1 MKLHTDKKLFRDAV
15 SITAQQM
22 NIPTIYVEK
31 DYWVT
36 FALKSIFSKEVGA
49 DIIFKGGTS
58 LAKCFK
64 MINRF
69 SEDID
74 LVVIRREGETDNK
87 LKRKLKDVEKAIND
101 TLPEIEI
108 QGLTHK
114 VGMSRKTAHSYS
126 KEFVG
131 TYGQVR
137 DAIVLEA
144 TWLGYYE
151 PFTKQNINSF
161 VGEMM
166 LDAEQP
172 ELIEKY
178 DMQAFTVQVLEPIRT
193 ICEKIMSLVR
203 FSYGDRPMDDL
214 RNKIRH
220 TYDLHQL
227 LQQKEFA
234 DFLHSSNFETMLL
247 KVANDDVKSFRNNN
261 QWLVHHPNQSLM
273 FKDLANVWSQLETTY
288 NGSFRDLVY
297 GNFPSSDAVLHTL
310 DKIRERMT
318 AINWS
323 IKP

>member
-36 FALKSIFSKEVGA
+36 FALKSIFSEEIGA
-49 DIIFKGGTS
+49 DTIFKGGTS

-69 SEDID
+69 SEDVD

-87 LKRKLKDVEKAIND
+87 LKRKLKDVESAING

-126 KEFVG
+126 KEFTG
-131 TYGQVR
+131 AYGQVR

-151 PFTKQNINSF
+151 PFTKQSINSF

-166 LDAEQP
+166 NSAGQVEYV
-172 ELIEKY
+172 EKY
-178 DMQAFTVQVLEPIRT
+178 EMQPFTVQVLEPIRT

-203 FSYGDRPMDDL
+203 FSYGDRPLDDL

-227 LQQKEFA
+227 LQLKEFS
-234 DFLHSSNFETMLL
+234 DFLHSSDFETMLL

-261 QWLVHHPNQSLM
+261 QWLAHHPIQSLM
-273 FKDLANVWSQLETTY
+273 FTELSTVWSQLETTY

-297 GNFPSSDAVLHTL
+297 GDFPSSDVVLQTL
-310 DKIRERMT
+310 EKIRERMS
-318 AINWS
+318 AISWN

>member
-1 MKLHTDKKLFRDAV
+1 MKLHTDKKQFREAV

-36 FALKSIFSKEVGA
+36 FALKSIFSQEIGT
-49 DIIFKGGTS
+49 DTIFKGGTS

-74 LVVIRREGETDNK
+74 LVVIRREDETDNK
-87 LKRKLKDVEKAIND
+87 LKRKLKEVESAIND

-126 KEFVG
+126 KEFAG
-131 TYGQVR
+131 AYGQVR
-137 DAIVLEA
+137 DTIVLEA

-151 PFTKQNINSF
+151 PYTKHNINSF

-166 LDAEQP
+166 IDAGQS
-172 ELIEKY
+172 ELIGKY
-178 DMQAFTVQVLEPIRT
+178 EMQEFTVQVLEPIRT

-203 FSYGDRPMDDL
+203 FSYGERPMDDL

-227 LQQKEFA
+227 LQQKEFS
-234 DFLHSSNFETMLL
+234 DFLHSSNFESMML
-247 KVANDDVKSFRNNN
+247 KVANDDVKSFRNN
-261 QWLVHHPNQSLM
+261 QWLTHHPNQSLM
-273 FKDLANVWSQLETTY
+273 FKDLSKVWRQLETTY

-297 GNFPSSDAVLHTL
+297 GDLPNSDAVLQSL
-310 DKIRERMT
+310 EKIRDRMT
-318 AINWS
+318 MINWS
-323 IKP
+323 MNL

>member
-49 DIIFKGGTS
+49 DTIFKGGTS

-74 LVVIRREGETDNK
+74 LVVIRREDETDNK
-87 LKRKLKDVEKAIND
+87 LKRKLKDVENAIND

-126 KEFVG
+126 KEFLG
-131 TYGQVR
+131 AYGQIR
-137 DAIVLEA
+137 DVIVIEA

-151 PFTKQNINSF
+151 PFTNQNINSF

-166 LDAEQP
+166 LNVGQAE
-172 ELIEKY
+172 LVEKY
-178 DMQAFTVQVLEPIRT
+178 DMQAFTVQVLEPVRT

-203 FSYGDRPMDDL
+203 FSYGERPIEDL

-227 LQQKEFA
+227 LQQKEFFNFLNSS
-234 DFLHSSNFETMLL
+234 DFDAMLL

-261 QWLVHHPNQSLM
+261 EWLVHHPNQSLM
-273 FKDLANVWSQLETTY
+273 FKDLSNVWSQLEATY

-297 GNFPSSDAVLHTL
+297 GDFPSSDVVLYTL
-310 DKIRERMT
+310 ESIRERMST
-318 AINWS
+318 VSWNV
-323 IKP
+323 KL

>member
-22 NIPTIYVEK
+22 NIPPIYVEK

-36 FALKSIFSKEVGA
+36 FALKEIFSNEIGR
-49 DIIFKGGTS
+49 DTIFKGGTS

-74 LVVIRREGETDNK
+74 LVVIRREDETDNK
-87 LKRKLKDVEKAIND
+87 LKRKLKDVENAIND

-126 KEFVG
+126 KEFSG
-131 TYGQVR
+131 AYGQIR
-137 DAIVLEA
+137 DVIVIEA

-151 PFTKQNINSF
+151 PFTNQNINSF

-166 LDAEQP
+166 HNVGQT
-172 ELIEKY
+172 ELVEKY
-178 DMQAFTVQVLEPIRT
+178 DMQAFTVQVLEPVRT

-203 FSYGDRPMDDL
+203 FSYGERPIDDL
-214 RNKIRH
+214 KNKIRH

-227 LQQKEFA
+227 LQQKEFFNFLNSS
-234 DFLHSSNFETMLL
+234 DFDAMLL

-261 QWLVHHPNQSLM
+261 EWLVHHPNKSLM
-273 FKDLANVWSQLETTY
+273 FKDLSNVWSQLEATY

-297 GNFPSSDAVLHTL
+297 GDFPSSDTVLYTL
-310 DKIRERMT
+310 ESIRERMS
-318 AINWS
+318 AVNWNV
-323 IKP
+323 KL

>member
-15 SITAQQM
+15 NITAQQM

-36 FALKSIFSKEVGA
+36 FALKIIFSDEIGR
-49 DIIFKGGTS
+49 DTIFKGGTS

-87 LKRKLKDVEKAIND
+87 LKRKLKDVENAIND

-131 TYGQVR
+131 AYGQVR
-137 DAIVLEA
+137 DVIVLEV

-151 PFTKQNINSF
+151 PFTKQKISSF

-166 LDAEQP
+166 FNAGQA

-178 DMQAFTVQVLEPIRT
+178 EMQAFTVQVLEPIRT

-203 FSYGDRPMDDL
+203 FSYGERPIDDL
-214 RNKIRH
+214 KNKIRH

-227 LQQKEFA
+227 LQQKEFFNFLNSS
-234 DFLHSSNFETMLL
+234 DFGAMLL

-261 QWLVHHPNQSLM
+261 EWLVHHPNKSLM
-273 FKDLANVWSQLETTY
+273 FKNLSNVWSQLEATY

-297 GNFPSSDAVLHTL
+297 GDFPSSDVVLYTL
-310 DKIRERMT
+310 ESIRERMS
-318 AINWS
+318 AVSWNV
-323 IKP
+323 KL

>member
-15 SITAQQM
+15 SVTAQQM

-36 FALKSIFSKEVGA
+36 FALKSIFSKEIGA
-49 DIIFKGGTS
+49 DTIFKGGTS

-69 SEDID
+69 SEDVD

-87 LKRKLKDVEKAIND
+87 LKRKLKDVENAING

-108 QGLTHK
+108 QGLTRK

-126 KEFVG
+126 KEFTGV
-131 TYGQVR
+131 YGQVR

-151 PFTKQNINSF
+151 PFTKQSINSF

-166 LDAEQP
+166 NSAGQVEYV
-172 ELIEKY
+172 EKY
-178 DMQAFTVQVLEPIRT
+178 EMQPFTVQVLEPIRT

-203 FSYGDRPMDDL
+203 FSYGDRPLDDL

-227 LQQKEFA
+227 LQLKEFS
-234 DFLHSSNFETMLL
+234 DFLHSSDFETMLL

-261 QWLVHHPNQSLM
+261 QWLAHHPNKSLM
-273 FKDLANVWSQLETTY
+273 FNDLSTVWSQLEITY

-297 GNFPSSDAVLHTL
+297 GDFPSSDVVLQTL
-310 DKIRERMT
+310 EKIRERMS
-318 AINWS
+318 AISWN

>member
-15 SITAQQM
+15 NITAQQM

-36 FALKSIFSKEVGA
+36 FALKIIFSDEIGR
-49 DIIFKGGTS
+49 DTIFKGGTS

-87 LKRKLKDVEKAIND
+87 LKRKLKDVENAIND

-131 TYGQVR
+131 AYGQVR
-137 DAIVLEA
+137 DVIVLEV

-151 PFTKQNINSF
+151 PFTKQKISSF

-166 LDAEQP
+166 FNAGQA

-178 DMQAFTVQVLEPIRT
+178 EMQAFTVQVLEPIRT

-203 FSYGDRPMDDL
+203 FSYGERPIDDL
-214 RNKIRH
+214 KNKIRH
-220 TYDLHQL
+220 TYDLH
-227 LQQKEFA
+227 
-234 DFLHSSNFETMLL
+234 
-247 KVANDDVKSFRNNN
+247 
-261 QWLVHHPNQSLM
+261 
-273 FKDLANVWSQLETTY
+273 
-288 NGSFRDLVY
+288 
-297 GNFPSSDAVLHTL
+297 
-310 DKIRERMT
+310 
-318 AINWS
+318 
-323 IKP
+323 

>member
-15 SITAQQM
+15 NITAQQM

-36 FALKSIFSKEVGA
+36 FALKIIFSDEIGR
-49 DIIFKGGTS
+49 DTIFKGGTS

-87 LKRKLKDVEKAIND
+87 LKRKLKDVENAIND

-131 TYGQVR
+131 AYGQVR
-137 DAIVLEA
+137 DVIVLEVN
-144 TWLGYYE
+144 WLGYYE
-151 PFTKQNINSF
+151 PFTKQKINSF

-166 LDAEQP
+166 FNAGQA

-178 DMQAFTVQVLEPIRT
+178 EMQAFTVQVLEPIRT

-203 FSYGDRPMDDL
+203 FSYGERPIDDL
-214 RNKIRH
+214 KNKIRH

-227 LQQKEFA
+227 LQQKEFFNFLNSS
-234 DFLHSSNFETMLL
+234 DFGAMLL

-261 QWLVHHPNQSLM
+261 EWLVHHPNKSLM
-273 FKDLANVWSQLETTY
+273 FKDLSNVWSQLEATY

-297 GNFPSSDAVLHTL
+297 GDFPSSDVVLYTL
-310 DKIRERMT
+310 ESIRERMS
-318 AINWS
+318 AVSWNV
-323 IKP
+323 KL

>member
-1 MKLHTDKKLFRDAV
+1 MKLHTDKKMFRDAV
-15 SITAQQM
+15 NITAQQM

-36 FALKSIFSKEVGA
+36 FALKIIFSDEIGR
-49 DIIFKGGTS
+49 DTIFKGGTS

-87 LKRKLKDVEKAIND
+87 LKRKLKDVENAIND

-131 TYGQVR
+131 AYGQVR
-137 DAIVLEA
+137 DVIVLEV

-151 PFTKQNINSF
+151 PFTKQKISSF

-166 LDAEQP
+166 FNAGQA

-178 DMQAFTVQVLEPIRT
+178 EMQAFTVQVLEPIRT

-203 FSYGDRPMDDL
+203 FSYGERPIDDL
-214 RNKIRH
+214 KNKIRH

-227 LQQKEFA
+227 LQQKEFFNFLNSS
-234 DFLHSSNFETMLL
+234 DFGAMLL

-261 QWLVHHPNQSLM
+261 EWLVHHPNKSLM
-273 FKDLANVWSQLETTY
+273 FKDLSNVWSQLEATY

-297 GNFPSSDAVLHTL
+297 GDFPSSDVVLYTL
-310 DKIRERMT
+310 ESIRERMS
-318 AINWS
+318 AVSWNV
-323 IKP
+323 KL

>member
-74 LVVIRREGETDNK
+74 LVVIRRERETENK
-87 LKRKLKDVEKAIND
+87 LKRKLKDVEYAIND

-126 KEFVG
+126 KEFAG
-131 TYGQVR
+131 AYGQVR

-166 LDAEQP
+166 LDAEQS
-172 ELIEKY
+172 ELIGKY
-178 DMQAFTVQVLEPIRT
+178 EMQEFAVQVLEPIRT

-203 FSYGDRPMDDL
+203 FSYGERPMDDL

-234 DFLHSSNFETMLL
+234 DFLHSPGFETMLL

-261 QWLVHHPNQSLM
+261 HWLAHHPSQSLM
-273 FKDLANVWSQLETTY
+273 FKNLSNVWSQLEPTY

-297 GNFPSSDAVLHTL
+297 GDFPSSDVILNTL
-310 DKIRERMT
+310 EEIRERMT
-318 AINWS
+318 AIKWT

>member
-49 DIIFKGGTS
+49 DTIFKGGTS

-114 VGMSRKTAHSYS
+114 V
-126 KEFVG
+126 
-131 TYGQVR
+131 
-137 DAIVLEA
+137 
-144 TWLGYYE
+144 
-151 PFTKQNINSF
+151 
-161 VGEMM
+161 
-166 LDAEQP
+166 
-172 ELIEKY
+172 
-178 DMQAFTVQVLEPIRT
+178 
-193 ICEKIMSLVR
+193 
-203 FSYGDRPMDDL
+203 
-214 RNKIRH
+214 
-220 TYDLHQL
+220 
-227 LQQKEFA
+227 
-234 DFLHSSNFETMLL
+234 
-247 KVANDDVKSFRNNN
+247 ANDDVKSFRNNN

-297 GNFPSSDAVLHTL
+297 GNFPNSDVVPHTL

-318 AINWS
+318 AINWT

>member
-36 FALKSIFSKEVGA
+36 FALKEIFSNEIGR
-49 DIIFKGGTS
+49 DTIFKGGTS

-74 LVVIRREGETDNK
+74 LVVIRREDETDNK
-87 LKRKLKDVEKAIND
+87 LKRKLKDVENAIND

-126 KEFVG
+126 KEFLG
-131 TYGQVR
+131 AYGQIR
-137 DAIVLEA
+137 DVIVIEA

-151 PFTKQNINSF
+151 PFTNQNINSF

-166 LDAEQP
+166 LNVGQT
-172 ELIEKY
+172 ELVEKY
-178 DMQAFTVQVLEPIRT
+178 DMQAFTIQVLEPVRT

-203 FSYGDRPMDDL
+203 FSYGERPIEDL

-227 LQQKEFA
+227 LQQKEFFNFLNSS
-234 DFLHSSNFETMLL
+234 DFDAMLL

-261 QWLVHHPNQSLM
+261 EWLVHHPNQSLM
-273 FKDLANVWSQLETTY
+273 FKDLSNVWSQLEATY

-297 GNFPSSDAVLHTL
+297 GDFPSSDVVLYTL
-310 DKIRERMT
+310 ESIRERMSVVSW
-318 AINWS
+318 NV
-323 IKP
+323 KL

>member
-36 FALKSIFSKEVGA
+36 FALKSIFSEEIGA
-49 DIIFKGGTS
+49 DTIFKGGTS

-69 SEDID
+69 SEDVD

-87 LKRKLKDVEKAIND
+87 LKHKLKDVENAING

-126 KEFVG
+126 KEFTG
-131 TYGQVR
+131 AYGQVR
-137 DAIVLEA
+137 DVIVLEA

-166 LDAEQP
+166 HSAGQVEYV
-172 ELIEKY
+172 EKY
-178 DMQAFTVQVLEPIRT
+178 EMQPFTVQVLEPIRT

-227 LQQKEFA
+227 LQLKEFS
-234 DFLHSSNFETMLL
+234 DFLHSSDFETMLL

-261 QWLVHHPNQSLM
+261 QWLVYHPIQSLM
-273 FKDLANVWSQLETTY
+273 FNDLYTVWLQLETTY

-297 GNFPSSDAVLHTL
+297 GDFPSSDVVLQTL
-310 DKIRERMT
+310 EKIRERMSV
-318 AINWS
+318 INWN

>member
-15 SITAQQM
+15 NITAQQM

-36 FALKSIFSKEVGA
+36 FALKIIFSDEIGR
-49 DIIFKGGTS
+49 DTIFKGGTS

-87 LKRKLKDVEKAIND
+87 LKRKLKDVENAIND

-131 TYGQVR
+131 AYGQVR
-137 DAIVLEA
+137 DVIVLEVN
-144 TWLGYYE
+144 WLGYYE
-151 PFTKQNINSF
+151 PFTKQKISSF

-166 LDAEQP
+166 FNAGQA

-178 DMQAFTVQVLEPIRT
+178 EMQAFTVQVLEPIRT

-203 FSYGDRPMDDL
+203 FSYGERPIDDL
-214 RNKIRH
+214 KNKIRH

-227 LQQKEFA
+227 LQQKEFFNFLNSS
-234 DFLHSSNFETMLL
+234 DFGAMLL

-261 QWLVHHPNQSLM
+261 EWLVHHPNKSLM
-273 FKDLANVWSQLETTY
+273 FKNLSNVWSQLEATY

-297 GNFPSSDAVLHTL
+297 GDFPSSDVVLYTL
-310 DKIRERMT
+310 ESIRERMS
-318 AINWS
+318 AVSWNV
-323 IKP
+323 KL

>member
-1 MKLHTDKKLFRDAV
+1 MKLHTDKKQFREAV

-36 FALKSIFSKEVGA
+36 FALKSIFSQEIGT
-49 DIIFKGGTS
+49 DTIFKGGTS

-74 LVVIRREGETDNK
+74 LVVIRREDETDNK
-87 LKRKLKDVEKAIND
+87 LKRKLKEVESAIND

-126 KEFVG
+126 KEFAG
-131 TYGQVR
+131 AYGQVR
-137 DAIVLEA
+137 DTIVLEA

-151 PFTKQNINSF
+151 PYTKHNINSF

-166 LDAEQP
+166 IDAGQS
-172 ELIEKY
+172 ELIGKY
-178 DMQAFTVQVLEPIRT
+178 EMQEFTVQVLEPIRT

-203 FSYGDRPMDDL
+203 FSYGERPMDDL

-227 LQQKEFA
+227 LQQKEFS
-234 DFLHSSNFETMLL
+234 DFLHSSNFESMML
-247 KVANDDVKSFRNNN
+247 KVANDDVKSFRNN
-261 QWLVHHPNQSLM
+261 QWLTHHPNQSLM
-273 FKDLANVWSQLETTY
+273 FKDLSKVWRQLETTY

-297 GNFPSSDAVLHTL
+297 GDLPNSDAVLQSL
-310 DKIRERMT
+310 EKIRDRMT
-318 AINWS
+318 MINWS
-323 IKP
+323 INL

>member
-15 SITAQQM
+15 NITAQQM

-36 FALKSIFSKEVGA
+36 FALKIIFSDEIGR
-49 DIIFKGGTS
+49 DTIFKGGTS

-87 LKRKLKDVEKAIND
+87 LKRKLKDVENAIND

-131 TYGQVR
+131 AYGQVR
-137 DAIVLEA
+137 DVIVLEV

-151 PFTKQNINSF
+151 PFTKQKISSF

-166 LDAEQP
+166 FNAGQA

-178 DMQAFTVQVLEPIRT
+178 EMQAFTVQVLEPIRT

-203 FSYGDRPMDDL
+203 FSYSERPIDDL
-214 RNKIRH
+214 KNKIRH

-227 LQQKEFA
+227 LQQKEFFNFLNSS
-234 DFLHSSNFETMLL
+234 DFGAMLL

-261 QWLVHHPNQSLM
+261 EWLVHHPNKSLM
-273 FKDLANVWSQLETTY
+273 FKDLSNVWSQLEATY

-297 GNFPSSDAVLHTL
+297 GDFPSSDVVLYTL
-310 DKIRERMT
+310 ESIRERMS
-318 AINWS
+318 AVSWNV
-323 IKP
+323 KL

>member
-36 FALKSIFSKEVGA
+36 FALKEIFSNEIGR
-49 DIIFKGGTS
+49 DTIFKGGTS

-74 LVVIRREGETDNK
+74 LVVIRREDETDNK
-87 LKRKLKDVEKAIND
+87 LKRKLKDVENAIND

-126 KEFVG
+126 KEFLG
-131 TYGQVR
+131 AYGQIR
-137 DAIVLEA
+137 DVIVIEA

-151 PFTKQNINSF
+151 PFTNQNINSF

-166 LDAEQP
+166 LNVGQAE
-172 ELIEKY
+172 LVEKY
-178 DMQAFTVQVLEPIRT
+178 DMQAFTVQVLEPVRT

-203 FSYGDRPMDDL
+203 FSYGERPIEDL

-227 LQQKEFA
+227 LQQKEFFNFLNSS
-234 DFLHSSNFETMLL
+234 DFDAMLL

-261 QWLVHHPNQSLM
+261 EWLVHHPNQSLM
-273 FKDLANVWSQLETTY
+273 FKDLSNVWSQLEATY

-297 GNFPSSDAVLHTL
+297 GDFPSSDVVLYTL
-310 DKIRERMT
+310 ESIRERMST
-318 AINWS
+318 VSWNV
-323 IKP
+323 KL

>member
-15 SITAQQM
+15 NITAQQM

-36 FALKSIFSKEVGA
+36 FALKIIFSDEIGR
-49 DIIFKGGTS
+49 DTIFKGGTS

-87 LKRKLKDVEKAIND
+87 LKRKLKDVENAIND

-131 TYGQVR
+131 AYGQVR
-137 DAIVLEA
+137 DVIVLEV

-151 PFTKQNINSF
+151 PFTKQKISSF

-166 LDAEQP
+166 FNAGQA

-178 DMQAFTVQVLEPIRT
+178 EMQAFTVQVLEPIRT

-203 FSYGDRPMDDL
+203 FSYGERPIDDL
-214 RNKIRH
+214 KNKIRH

-227 LQQKEFA
+227 LQQKEFFNFLNSS
-234 DFLHSSNFETMLL
+234 DFGAMLL

-261 QWLVHHPNQSLM
+261 EWLVHHPNKSLM
-273 FKDLANVWSQLETTY
+273 FKDLSNVWSQLEATY

-297 GNFPSSDAVLHTL
+297 GDFPSSDVVLYTL
-310 DKIRERMT
+310 ESIRERMS
-318 AINWS
+318 AVSWNV
-323 IKP
+323 KL

>member
-1 MKLHTDKKLFRDAV
+1 MKLHTDKKQFREAV

-36 FALKSIFSKEVGA
+36 FALKSIFSQEIGT
-49 DIIFKGGTS
+49 DTIFKGGTS

-74 LVVIRREGETDNK
+74 LVVIRREDETDNK
-87 LKRKLKDVEKAIND
+87 LKRKLKEVESAIND

-126 KEFVG
+126 KEFAG
-131 TYGQVR
+131 AYGQVR
-137 DAIVLEA
+137 DTIVLEA

-151 PFTKQNINSF
+151 PYTKHNINSF

-166 LDAEQP
+166 IDAGQSD
-172 ELIEKY
+172 LIGKY
-178 DMQAFTVQVLEPIRT
+178 EMQEFTVQVLEPIRT

-203 FSYGDRPMDDL
+203 FSYGERPMDDL

-227 LQQKEFA
+227 LQQKEFS
-234 DFLHSSNFETMLL
+234 DFLHSSNFESMML
-247 KVANDDVKSFRNNN
+247 KVANDDVKSFRNN
-261 QWLVHHPNQSLM
+261 QWLTHHPNQSLM
-273 FKDLANVWSQLETTY
+273 FKDLSKVWRQLETTY

-297 GNFPSSDAVLHTL
+297 GDLPNSDAVLQSL
-310 DKIRERMT
+310 EKIRDRMT
-318 AINWS
+318 MINWS
-323 IKP
+323 INL

>member
-15 SITAQQM
+15 NITAQQM

-36 FALKSIFSKEVGA
+36 FALKIIFSDEIGR
-49 DIIFKGGTS
+49 DTIFKGGTS

-87 LKRKLKDVEKAIND
+87 LKRKLKDVENAIND

-131 TYGQVR
+131 AYGQVR
-137 DAIVLEA
+137 DVIVLEVN
-144 TWLGYYE
+144 WLGYYE
-151 PFTKQNINSF
+151 PFTKQKISSF

-166 LDAEQP
+166 FNAGQA

-178 DMQAFTVQVLEPIRT
+178 EMQAFTVQVLEPIRT

-203 FSYGDRPMDDL
+203 FSYGERPIDDL
-214 RNKIRH
+214 KNKIRH

-227 LQQKEFA
+227 LQQKEFFNFLNSS
-234 DFLHSSNFETMLL
+234 DFGAMLL

-261 QWLVHHPNQSLM
+261 EWLVHHPNKSLM
-273 FKDLANVWSQLETTY
+273 FKDLSNVWSQLEATY

-297 GNFPSSDAVLHTL
+297 GDFPSSDVVLYTL
-310 DKIRERMT
+310 ESIRERMS
-318 AINWS
+318 AVSWNV
-323 IKP
+323 KL

>member
-1 MKLHTDKKLFRDAV
+1 MKLHTDKKMFRDAV
-15 SITAQQM
+15 NITAQQM

-36 FALKSIFSKEVGA
+36 FALKIIFSDEIGR
-49 DIIFKGGTS
+49 DTIFKGGTS

-87 LKRKLKDVEKAIND
+87 LKRKLKDVENAIND

-131 TYGQVR
+131 AYGQVR
-137 DAIVLEA
+137 DVIVLEVN
-144 TWLGYYE
+144 WLGYYE
-151 PFTKQNINSF
+151 PFTKQKISSF

-166 LDAEQP
+166 FNAGQA

-178 DMQAFTVQVLEPIRT
+178 EMQAFTVQVLEPIRT

-203 FSYGDRPMDDL
+203 FSYSERPIDDL
-214 RNKIRH
+214 KNKIRH

-227 LQQKEFA
+227 LQQKEFFNFLNSS
-234 DFLHSSNFETMLL
+234 DFGAMLL

-261 QWLVHHPNQSLM
+261 EWLVHHPNKSLM
-273 FKDLANVWSQLETTY
+273 FKDLSNVWSQLEATY

-297 GNFPSSDAVLHTL
+297 GDFPSSDVVLYTL
-310 DKIRERMT
+310 ESIRERMS
-318 AINWS
+318 AVSWNV
-323 IKP
+323 KL

>member
-36 FALKSIFSKEVGA
+36 FVLKSIFSNEIGA
-49 DIIFKGGTS
+49 DTIFKGGTS

-87 LKRKLKDVEKAIND
+87 LKRKLKDVENVINK

-108 QGLTHK
+108 KGLTHK

-126 KEFVG
+126 KEFAG
-131 TYGQVR
+131 AYGQVR
-137 DAIVLEA
+137 DVIVLET
-144 TWLGYYE
+144 TWLGYHE
-151 PFTKQNINSF
+151 PFTEQNINSF

-166 LDAEQP
+166 HNAGQT
-172 ELIEKY
+172 ELLEKY
-178 DMQAFTVQVLEPIRT
+178 EMQPFKVQVLEPIRT

-203 FSYGDRPMDDL
+203 FSYGEKPIDDL

-220 TYDLHQL
+220 TYDLYQL
-227 LQQKEFA
+227 LQQKEFL
-234 DFLHSSNFETMLL
+234 DFLNSTDFETMLL
-247 KVANDDVKSFRNNN
+247 KVANDDVVSFRNNN
-261 QWLVHHPNQSLM
+261 KWLAHHPIQSLM
-273 FKDLANVWSQLETTY
+273 FRDLDALWTLLEPTY
-288 NGSFRDLVY
+288 NSSFRDLVY
-297 GNFPSSDAVLHTL
+297 DDFPSSENILRTL
-310 DKIRERMT
+310 KIVRKRIT
-318 AINWS
+318 SIDWT

>member
-15 SITAQQM
+15 NITAQQM

-36 FALKSIFSKEVGA
+36 FALKIIFSDEIGR
-49 DIIFKGGTS
+49 DTIFKGGTS

-87 LKRKLKDVEKAIND
+87 LKRKLKDVENAIND

-131 TYGQVR
+131 AYGQVR
-137 DAIVLEA
+137 DVIVLEVN
-144 TWLGYYE
+144 WLGYYE
-151 PFTKQNINSF
+151 PFTKQKISSF

-166 LDAEQP
+166 FNAGQA

-178 DMQAFTVQVLEPIRT
+178 EMQAFTVQVLEPIRT

-203 FSYGDRPMDDL
+203 FSYSERPIDDL
-214 RNKIRH
+214 KNKIRH

-227 LQQKEFA
+227 LQQKEFFNFLNSS
-234 DFLHSSNFETMLL
+234 DFGAMLL

-261 QWLVHHPNQSLM
+261 EWLVHHPNKSLM
-273 FKDLANVWSQLETTY
+273 FKDLSNVWSQLEATY

-297 GNFPSSDAVLHTL
+297 GDFPSSDVVLYTL
-310 DKIRERMT
+310 ESIRERMS
-318 AINWS
+318 AVSWNV
-323 IKP
+323 KL